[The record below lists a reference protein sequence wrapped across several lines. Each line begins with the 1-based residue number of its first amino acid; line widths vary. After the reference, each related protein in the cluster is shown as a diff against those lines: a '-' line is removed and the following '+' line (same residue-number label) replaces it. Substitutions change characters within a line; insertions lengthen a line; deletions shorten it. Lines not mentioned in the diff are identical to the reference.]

1 MTCNSNKK
9 PSESSSHL
17 LYPRKLPHFRR
28 NSAGAVLLLL
38 LFFLPAQEGR
48 TQEDKLVVFGTVKLD
63 ESSKKLEGVRVVVY
77 QDDVE
82 FDAIM
87 TDLKGGYEFDLP
99 LRHNYTFSFE
109 LEGHG
114 NKRIAVDASGIP
126 LDVTGARNMDLDMSM
141 MPLPPGFDASI
152 FEDFYGKG
160 EYDANKNTVS
170 FDSNYTVRMRN
181 KVNAELARLERM
193 AGQEEEMREKFED
206 FVQKGDRSKSAKE
219 WQKAVDFYDSALALF
234 ADEADVIAKR
244 EAAQRG
250 LDQANAANADEAA
263 FESLLEEAEDALKR
277 DRLQEARSGFESAA
291 TMRPDSPEPLDGLQ
305 RVNDREAALE
315 NSSEA
320 DEEYNELV
328 EDGDI
333 YFEREQ
339 WDRAIGKFTEASALK
354 PNESYPLNRIEEAQ
368 TRQADLAA
376 QAADII
382 ARTIEYEA
390 LVDQANLLYKE
401 DNYAAALIQYEAAG
415 SVLPAE
421 RFWQQRAEAC
431 RERIAEADASG
442 SGRKDREAAE
452 AEREAALAQERE
464 QRQQYEAL
472 NDEADELFRANE
484 YGAAIEKYEEAS
496 RLFPDERYPKQRIN
510 EAEKRRARAAD
521 AAASDAEDNAQE
533 SLPAEPDALNSE
545 SAQAYAEEEEADAAA
560 AAERKAREAAELA
573 ARTEADQVE
582 AAYDGAIAEADA
594 AFDRS
599 DWGLARRNYEEA
611 LALKP
616 SDRYAKSR
624 IDRIERE
631 MTRSTEE
638 VLTRQTGASQ
648 ADLDLEREA
657 MERESA
663 NEAAELAR
671 AAAAMEAQQLADEE
685 VLKAQEDAEKLER
698 AKKERRRAEQLA
710 AQMNVTEE
718 DEVEAYYREALES
731 EALARELEIERKKA
745 AQSELIGDA
754 ANKAQERVDRELD
767 NQKDMLRQDAAMQES
782 GLNQQE
788 IRRANQARQVEEFAS
803 NAAAFKAAGNEQI
816 EQGADEV
823 QQQKRRRDR
832 LQSSR
837 SQDYTL
843 NVPEVEAKKRF
854 LRNFFSGLSKA
865 SDDRRV
871 EARAQAESSAR
882 KYRRLGDGSNER
894 AQERW
899 LAARRK
905 AKQVE
910 RQMQAREQEARQR
923 AYNEKKAAESNL
935 REVGP
940 RDPADFKLAEGD
952 ENVAQG
958 VHEESYDI
966 PNGLVIE
973 RTVRSGNLVV
983 RYRKVVTKTGI
994 YYFRGDRSITAEIW
1008 RRETTVILD

>member
-1 MTCNSNKK
+1 
-9 PSESSSHL
+9 
-17 LYPRKLPHFRR
+17 
-28 NSAGAVLLLL
+28 
-38 LFFLPAQEGR
+38 
-48 TQEDKLVVFGTVKLD
+48 
-63 ESSKKLEGVRVVVY
+63 
-77 QDDVE
+77 
-82 FDAIM
+82 
-87 TDLKGGYEFDLP
+87 
-99 LRHNYTFSFE
+99 
-109 LEGHG
+109 
-114 NKRIAVDASGIP
+114 
-126 LDVTGARNMDLDMSM
+126 
-141 MPLPPGFDASI
+141 
-152 FEDFYGKG
+152 
-160 EYDANKNTVS
+160 
-170 FDSNYTVRMRN
+170 
-181 KVNAELARLERM
+181 
-193 AGQEEEMREKFED
+193 
-206 FVQKGDRSKSAKE
+206 
-219 WQKAVDFYDSALALF
+219 
-234 ADEADVIAKR
+234 
-244 EAAQRG
+244 
-250 LDQANAANADEAA
+250 
-263 FESLLEEAEDALKR
+263 
-277 DRLQEARSGFESAA
+277 
-291 TMRPDSPEPLDGLQ
+291 
-305 RVNDREAALE
+305 
-315 NSSEA
+315 
-320 DEEYNELV
+320 
-328 EDGDI
+328 
-333 YFEREQ
+333 
-339 WDRAIGKFTEASALK
+339 
-354 PNESYPLNRIEEAQ
+354 
-368 TRQADLAA
+368 
-376 QAADII
+376 
-382 ARTIEYEA
+382 
-390 LVDQANLLYKE
+390 
-401 DNYAAALIQYEAAG
+401 
-415 SVLPAE
+415 
-421 RFWQQRAEAC
+421 
-431 RERIAEADASG
+431 
-442 SGRKDREAAE
+442 
-452 AEREAALAQERE
+452 
-464 QRQQYEAL
+464 
-472 NDEADELFRANE
+472 
-484 YGAAIEKYEEAS
+484 
-496 RLFPDERYPKQRIN
+496 
-510 EAEKRRARAAD
+510 
-521 AAASDAEDNAQE
+521 
-533 SLPAEPDALNSE
+533 
-545 SAQAYAEEEEADAAA
+545 
-560 AAERKAREAAELA
+560 
-573 ARTEADQVE
+573 
-582 AAYDGAIAEADA
+582 
-594 AFDRS
+594 
-599 DWGLARRNYEEA
+599 
-611 LALKP
+611 
-616 SDRYAKSR
+616 
-624 IDRIERE
+624 